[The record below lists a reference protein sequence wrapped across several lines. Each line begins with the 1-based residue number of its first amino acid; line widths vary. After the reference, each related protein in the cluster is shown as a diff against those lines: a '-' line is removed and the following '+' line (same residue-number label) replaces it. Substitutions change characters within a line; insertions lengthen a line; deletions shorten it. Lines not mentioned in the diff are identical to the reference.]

1 MKRYKVTQIMN
12 TKQLGLMLVA
22 GLLSF
27 GASARV
33 NLNPDLTD
41 TPPETNNTVMLAS
54 ENTIGALGED
64 VSGDAYDVD
73 GEAGF
78 IIPMGSTYYAR
89 IDLGGGAEFGATV
102 VDKFTLPN
110 TVDAR
115 ASGGMNTS
123 SVIISLNATNTVP
136 VDGQNGEWNLDGMT
150 YTLNGRANVSFTYR
164 LFESATDAISGD
176 DNALSTQSANLVMFS
191 DATSMAGAA
200 SASPQIDVATS
211 SVKYETGSSTT
222 HIMKINIKNTV
233 GDQLEAI
240 EDGMDLV
247 LNDVVNTITLTATGN
262 FTAVAAAV
270 EDGPAGKVWLDADDE
285 CTPSHAAVVDDDTT
299 ADVDETF
306 AGRSDNL
313 GLAVINEAGLEAV
326 VTLTNAE
333 DGIDGMGDATGAFG
347 GIADAFLCM
356 QTNGVSEIPEGSYT
370 GVLSMTAATGYTA
383 IANVSFD
390 GSTLEK
396 NSESAK
402 LEFLLTPGGHFT
414 NYVRLTN
421 TSNVQ
426 GSNLM
431 VTLINDAGDHVTFS
445 LSDVVDEDNNN
456 ISDELAPRASTKL
469 ININAL
475 YTAAQAKDR
484 GMDAEGDP
492 VPMFTVTGGDK
503 GNKLRA
509 KFEGSVLAKSL
520 EAQSLSLSRDNNVF
534 FTF

>member
-27 GASARV
+27 GASAQV
-33 NLNPDLTD
+33 DLNV
-41 TPPETNNTVMLAS
+41 PPTAKAATVMLAN
-54 ENTIGALGED
+54 ENEIDSKDGTD
-64 VSGDAYDVD
+64 VSGEAYNVT

-78 IIPMGSTYYAR
+78 IIPTGETYYAR

-102 VDKFTLPN
+102 VDKFTLSG
-110 TVDAR
+110 TTDAR
-115 ASGGMNTS
+115 ASGGMNTG
-123 SVIISLNATNTVP
+123 SVIISLNADSTVA
-136 VDGQNGEWNLDGMT
+136 VDAAWELDGMT
-150 YTLNGRANVSFTYR
+150 YTLNGRATVSFTYR
-164 LFESATDAISGD
+164 LFESATDAISGG

-222 HIMKINIKNTV
+222 HIMKINIKNTA
-233 GDQLEAI
+233 GNQLEAI
-240 EDGMDLV
+240 PGGMDLV

-270 EDGPAGKVWLDADDE
+270 EDGPAGKVWLDADDT

-299 ADVDETF
+299 PDVDETF

-313 GLAVINEAGLEAV
+313 GLAEINEAGLEAV

-333 DGIDGMGDATGAFG
+333 NDNDDQGDPTGVFG
-347 GIADAFLCM
+347 AIADAYLCM
-356 QTNGVSEIPEGSYT
+356 QTNGVSVIPEITYS
-370 GVLSMTAATGYTA
+370 GVLSMTAEGDYEAIDDVLFTGSK
-383 IANVSFD
+383 I
-390 GSTLEK
+390 EK
-396 NSESAK
+396 NSEIEV
-402 LEFLLTPGGHFT
+402 LNFLLTPNGVFR
-414 NYVRLTN
+414 NMVRLTN

-431 VTLINDAGDHVTFS
+431 VTLINDAGDQVSFS
-445 LSDVVDEDNNN
+445 LSDAGV
-456 ISDELAPRASTKL
+456 SDELAPRASTPL

-475 YTAAQAKDR
+475 YEAAQAVDR
-484 GMDAEGDP
+484 GMDADDMP
-492 VPMFTVTGGDK
+492 IAAFTVTGGEY

-509 KFEGSVLAKSL
+509 KFEGSVLEDSL
-520 EAQSLSLSRDNNVF
+520 EAQALSVSTDNTTF